1 MNKKLV
7 NIMGLVGGIIL
18 FLILASSS
26 LKSLNRIKEG
36 DALIEKTRVRLEKID
51 QENQKLAEQL
61 QLTSSSE
68 FVEKQMRNKLGLAKE
83 GEIIIVLPEP
93 DIVKRLTPI
102 LPKDE
107 EVKLKPNWQKWLELF
122 K

>member
-1 MNKKLV
+1 
-7 NIMGLVGGIIL
+7 MGLVGAVVV

-26 LKSLNRIKEG
+26 LKSIKRIKEG
-36 DALIEKTRVRLEKID
+36 DELIEKTKVRLDKIN
-51 QENQKLAEQL
+51 QENQKLTEQL
-61 QLTSSSE
+61 QMTESEE

-93 DIVKRLTPI
+93 EIVKKLAPT
-102 LPKDE
+102 LPQDE

-122 K
+122 R

>member
-1 MNKKLV
+1 
-7 NIMGLVGGIIL
+7 MGLVGAVVV

-26 LKSLNRIKEG
+26 LKSIKRIKEG
-36 DALIEKTRVRLEKID
+36 DELIVKTKVRLDKIN
-51 QENQKLAEQL
+51 QENQKLTEQL
-61 QLTSSSE
+61 QMTESEE

-93 DIVKRLTPI
+93 EIVKKLAPT
-102 LPKDE
+102 LPQDE

-122 K
+122 R

>member
-1 MNKKLV
+1 
-7 NIMGLVGGIIL
+7 MGLVGGITV
-18 FLILASSS
+18 FLTLTSSS
-26 LKSLNRIKEG
+26 LKSLKRIKEG
-36 DALIEKTRVRLEKID
+36 DLLIEKTKVKLEKIN
-51 QENQKLAEQL
+51 QENQKLTEQL
-61 QLTSSSE
+61 QISQSEE

-93 DIVKRLTPI
+93 EIVRKLAPT
-102 LPKDE
+102 LPQDE

>member
-1 MNKKLV
+1 
-7 NIMGLVGGIIL
+7 MGLVGAL
-18 FLILASSS
+18 VVFLILASSM
-26 LKSLNRIKEG
+26 LKSLKRIREG
-36 DALIEKTRVRLEKID
+36 DVLIEKTRVRLEKID
-51 QENQKLAEQL
+51 QENQKLTEQL
-61 QLTSSSE
+61 QMTESEE

-93 DIVKRLTPI
+93 DIVKRLVPI

-107 EVKLKPNWQKWLELF
+107 EIRLKPNWQKWLELF